1 MATEVSRGDA
11 TAFAVVGRAQQ
22 KNRAQRIWGF
32 VGNWPVLPVFM
43 LSILIVMALLADTP
57 FYAGVTGFNPELP
70 SLSDRNA
77 PINSDG
83 DLKSWERTVAR
94 AEKNGTP
101 IPDRPHFW
109 LGADQF
115 GRDILTRIMK
125 GAQISLIIL
134 TIAVTVGM
142 VFGTTY
148 GVAAGYFGGILDEA
162 LMRALDVY
170 FAIPFILLALV
181 AVIVFG
187 QSITVMLVLLA
198 LLAWPP
204 FVRNVRAEVL
214 SLKEREYV
222 AAARATGASDVWIMW
237 KHIVPN
243 VINTVIV
250 IATLRVGQLI
260 LAEAILSFLG
270 AGVPP
275 PTPTWGAMVAEGRD
289 YLASAWWISFFPGV
303 MIFLLV
309 MSLNFIGDWFRDRF
323 DPRLRNSV

>member
-1 MATEVSRGDA
+1 M
-11 TAFAVVGRAQQ
+11 
-22 KNRAQRIWGF
+22 
-32 VGNWPVLPVFM
+32 M
-43 LSILIVMALLADTP
+43 LGILIVFALLAGTP
-57 FYAGVTGFNPELP
+57 YWDGITGMNPELP
-70 SLSDRNA
+70 QLKDRNA
-77 PINSDG
+77 AIGADQ
-83 DLKSWERTVAR
+83 DADAYEKIVAR
-94 AEKNGTP
+94 AEKKGETP
-101 IPDRPHFW
+101 PDRAKYW
-109 LGADQF
+109 LGTDQF

-134 TIAVTVGM
+134 TIAATVGM
-142 VFGTTY
+142 VFGTFY
-148 GVAAGYFGGILDEA
+148 GLAAGYFGGWLDEI

-170 FAIPFILLALV
+170 FSIPFILLALV

-187 QSITVMLVLLA
+187 QSIPVMLVLLA

-214 SLKEREYV
+214 SLKERDYV
-222 AAARATGASDVWIMW
+222 AAARATGASDIWIMW

>member
-1 MATEVSRGDA
+1 MATKVSIGDA
-11 TAFAVVGRAQQ
+11 TSVAVVGRARRL
-22 KNRAQRIWGF
+22 NRAQRWWRFIKE
-32 VGNWPVLPVFM
+32 WPVLPVTM
-43 LSILIVMALLADTP
+43 LLVLVVMALLADTP
-57 FYAGVTGFNPELP
+57 WYGGVTGFNPELP

-83 DLKSWERTVAR
+83 DLRTYERAVER
-94 AEKNGTP
+94 AERNGTE

-134 TIAVTVGM
+134 TIAASVGM
-142 VFGTTY
+142 VFGTFY
-148 GVAAGYFGGILDEA
+148 GLAAGYFGGILDEA

-170 FAIPFILLALV
+170 FSIPFILLALV

-187 QSITVMLVLLA
+187 QSINVMLVLLA

-204 FVRNVRAEVL
+204 FVRNVRAETL
-214 SLKEREYV
+214 SLKERDYV
-222 AAARATGASDVWIMW
+222 AAARATGASDIWIMW
-237 KHIVPN
+237 KHIAPN

>member
-1 MATEVSRGDA
+1 MATRVSIGDE
-11 TAFAVVGRAQQ
+11 TSFAVIGRAQQ
-22 KNRAQRIWGF
+22 KNWIGRKWQF
-32 VGNWPVLPVFM
+32 LSNWPVLPIM
-43 LSILIVMALLADTP
+43 MISLLIVMALLADTP
-57 FYAGVTGFNPELP
+57 LYGGITGFDPVRPVLGDRLYGPGSYQN
-70 SLSDRNA
+70 DRDTTRNA
-77 PINSDG
+77 
-83 DLKSWERTVAR
+83 ERAVKKG
-94 AEKNGTP
+94 EP
-101 IPDRPHFW
+101 IPDTPRHW

-115 GRDILTRIMK
+115 GRDVLTRLMK
-125 GAQISLIIL
+125 GAQISLMIL
-134 TIAVTVGM
+134 AIATSVGM
-142 VFGTTY
+142 IFGTTY
-148 GVAAGYFGGILDEA
+148 GLAAGYFGGWTDEI

-170 FAIPFILLALV
+170 FSIPYILLALV

-187 QSITVMLVLLA
+187 QSVVIMMALLA

-214 SLKEREYV
+214 SLKERDYV
-222 AAARATGASDVWIMW
+222 SAARATGASDIWIMW

-289 YLASAWWISFFPGV
+289 YVESGWWISFFPGI

-323 DPRLRNSV
+323 DPRLRNL

>member
-1 MATEVSRGDA
+1 MMLLLL
-11 TAFAVVGRAQQ
+11 VV
-22 KNRAQRIWGF
+22 
-32 VGNWPVLPVFM
+32 L
-43 LSILIVMALLADTP
+43 ALLAGTP
-57 FYAGVTGFNPELP
+57 WWGGITGFDPERPALG
-70 SLSDRNA
+70 DRNA
-77 PINSDG
+77 EIGSYQNDRDYDRSV
-83 DLKSWERTVAR
+83 ERAI
-94 AEKNGTP
+94 KNDES
-101 IPDRPHFW
+101 IPSRPHYW

-134 TIAVTVGM
+134 TIAASVGM
-142 VFGTTY
+142 VFGTFY
-148 GVAAGYFGGILDEA
+148 GLAAGYYGGWLDEI

-170 FAIPFILLALV
+170 FSIPFILLALV

-187 QSITVMLVLLA
+187 QSVTVMLVLLA

-214 SLKEREYV
+214 SLKERDYV
-222 AAARATGASDVWIMW
+222 SAARATGASDIWIMW

-243 VINTVIV
+243 VINTIIV

-303 MIFLLV
+303 MIFFLV

>member
-11 TAFAVVGRAQQ
+11 GAFAVVGKAQQ
-22 KNRAQRIWGF
+22 KNRAQRILGF
-32 VGNWPVLPVFM
+32 MGAWPVLPVA
-43 LSILIVMALLADTP
+43 LLVTLIVMALLADTP
-57 FYAGVTGFNPELP
+57 FYGGVTGFNPNLP

-83 DLKSWERTVAR
+83 DLQAWERAVER
-94 AEKNGTP
+94 AEKNGTA
-101 IPDRPHFW
+101 IPERPHFW

-162 LMRALDVY
+162 LMRMLDVY
-170 FAIPFILLALV
+170 FSIPFILLALV

-187 QSITVMLVLLA
+187 QSVTVMLVLLA

-303 MIFLLV
+303 MIFMLV

>member
-1 MATEVSRGDA
+1 M
-11 TAFAVVGRAQQ
+11 
-22 KNRAQRIWGF
+22 
-32 VGNWPVLPVFM
+32 LPGMM
-43 LSILIVMALLADTP
+43 LGVLIVFALLAGTP
-57 FYAGVTGFNPELP
+57 YWSGVTGMNPELP
-70 SLSDRNA
+70 QLKDRNA
-77 PINSDG
+77 AIGADQ
-83 DLKSWERTVAR
+83 DADAYAKIVAR
-94 AEKNGTP
+94 AEKKGETP
-101 IPDRPHFW
+101 PDRGKYW
-109 LGADQF
+109 LGTDQF

-134 TIAVTVGM
+134 TIAASVGM
-142 VFGTTY
+142 VFGTFY
-148 GVAAGYFGGILDEA
+148 GLAAGYFGGWLDEI
-162 LMRALDVY
+162 LMRTLDVY
-170 FAIPFILLALV
+170 FSIPFILLALV

-187 QSITVMLVLLA
+187 QSIPVMLVLLA

-214 SLKEREYV
+214 SLKERDYV
-222 AAARATGASDVWIMW
+222 AAARATGASDIWIMW

>member
-1 MATEVSRGDA
+1 MATRVSIGDD
-11 TAFAVVGRAQQ
+11 TSFAVVGRAKQ
-22 KNRAQRIWGF
+22 KNWIGRKWAFITE
-32 VGNWPVLPVFM
+32 WPILPISM
-43 LSILIVMALLADTP
+43 ISLLIVMALLADTP
-57 FYAGVTGFNPELP
+57 LYGGVTGFDPVRPVLG
-70 SLSDRNA
+70 DRLYGPGSFQN
-77 PINSDG
+77 
-83 DLKSWERTVAR
+83 ERDTTRAIEK
-94 AEKNGTP
+94 AEKNGTA
-101 IPDRPHFW
+101 IPDRPRHW

-115 GRDILTRIMK
+115 GRDVLTRLMK
-125 GAQISLIIL
+125 GAQISLLIL
-134 TIAVTVGM
+134 LIATSVGM
-142 VFGTTY
+142 IFGTTY
-148 GVAAGYFGGILDEA
+148 GLAAGYFGGYADEI

-170 FAIPFILLALV
+170 FSIPYILLALV

-187 QSITVMLVLLA
+187 QSVVIMMGLLA

-214 SLKEREYV
+214 SLKERDYV
-222 AAARATGASDVWIMW
+222 SAARATGASDIWIMW

-289 YLASAWWISFFPGV
+289 YVEAGWWISFFPGI

-309 MSLNFIGDWFRDRF
+309 MSLNFIGDWFRDKF
-323 DPRLRNSV
+323 DPRLRNL

>member
-1 MATEVSRGDA
+1 MATEVSIGDSQS
-11 TAFAVVGRAQQ
+11 FAVVGRAKR
-22 KNRAQRIWGF
+22 KNWLQRKWQF
-32 VGNWPVLPVFM
+32 VQEWPVLPVMM
-43 LSILIVMALLADTP
+43 LSILIIMAVLAGGPGWD
-57 FYAGVTGFNPELP
+57 GITGFNPEKP
-70 SLSDRNA
+70 SLGDRNSG
-77 PINSDG
+77 INTGQNDR
-83 DLKSWERTVAR
+83 DYNRAVER
-94 AEKNGTP
+94 AEKKGEP
-101 IPDRPHFW
+101 VPSRPHFW

-134 TIAVTVGM
+134 SIAASVGM
-142 VFGTTY
+142 VFGTFY
-148 GVAAGYFGGILDEA
+148 GLAAGYFGGWLDEI

-170 FAIPFILLALV
+170 FSIPFILLALV

-204 FVRNVRAEVL
+204 FVRNVRAETL
-214 SLKEREYV
+214 SLKERDYV
-222 AAARATGASDVWIMW
+222 AAARATGASDIWIMW
-237 KHIVPN
+237 KHIMPN

>member
-1 MATEVSRGDA
+1 MATQVARGDSQSV
-11 TAFAVVGRAQQ
+11 AVIGRARTT
-22 KNRAQRIWGF
+22 NRVKRWWKF
-32 VGNWPVLPVFM
+32 VNEWPVLPIM
-43 LSILIVMALLADTP
+43 LLLILLTLALMAGTP
-57 FYAGVTGFNPELP
+57 WWGGITGMNPEAP
-70 SLSDRNA
+70 SLRDRNA
-77 PINSDG
+77 PIGSYQNDTG
-83 DLKSWERTVAR
+83 YNLAVER
-94 AEKNGTP
+94 AEKKGEP
-101 IPDRPHFW
+101 IPVRAHFW

-115 GRDILTRIMK
+115 GRDILTRIMA

-134 TIAVTVGM
+134 SIAATVGM
-142 VFGTTY
+142 VFGTFY
-148 GVAAGYFGGILDEA
+148 GLAAGYYGGILDEA
-162 LMRALDVY
+162 LMRALDTY

-187 QSITVMLVLLA
+187 QSVTVMLVLLA

-214 SLKEREYV
+214 SLKERDYV
-222 AAARATGASDVWIMW
+222 AAARATGASDIWIMW

-323 DPRLRNSV
+323 DPRLRNSL

>member
-1 MATEVSRGDA
+1 VQE
-11 TAFAVVGRAQQ
+11 
-22 KNRAQRIWGF
+22 
-32 VGNWPVLPVFM
+32 WPVLPVMM
-43 LSILIVMALLADTP
+43 LMVLLILALLAGTP
-57 FYAGVTGFNPELP
+57 WWGNVTGFNPELP

-77 PINSDG
+77 AINSDA
-83 DLKSWERTVAR
+83 DLKTYERAVAR
-94 AEKNGTP
+94 AEKNGDP
-101 IPDRPHFW
+101 IPARPHFW

-134 TIAVTVGM
+134 SIAASVGM
-142 VFGTTY
+142 VFGTFY
-148 GVAAGYFGGILDEA
+148 GLAAGYFGGLLDEI

-170 FAIPFILLALV
+170 FSIPFILLALV

-187 QSITVMLVLLA
+187 QSISVMLVLLA

-214 SLKEREYV
+214 SLKERDYV
-222 AAARATGASDVWIMW
+222 AAARATGASDIWIMW

-309 MSLNFIGDWFRDRF
+309 MSLNFIGDWFRDKF

>member
-1 MATEVSRGDA
+1 MLLL
-11 TAFAVVGRAQQ
+11 
-22 KNRAQRIWGF
+22 
-32 VGNWPVLPVFM
+32 VL
-43 LSILIVMALLADTP
+43 LVMALMADTP
-57 FYAGVTGFNPELP
+57 WWGGVTGFNPERP

-83 DLKSWERTVAR
+83 NLADYERSVER
-94 AEKNGTP
+94 AIKNGDP

-115 GRDILTRIMK
+115 GRDILTRMMK

-134 TIAVTVGM
+134 TIAASVGM
-142 VFGTTY
+142 VFGTVY
-148 GVAAGYFGGILDEA
+148 GMAAGYFGGIIDEA

-170 FAIPFILLALV
+170 FSIPFILLALV

-187 QSITVMLVLLA
+187 QSITIMLVLLA
-198 LLAWPP
+198 ILAWPP

-214 SLKEREYV
+214 SLKERDYV
-222 AAARATGASDVWIMW
+222 AAARATGASDIWIMW
-237 KHIVPN
+237 KHIIPN

-303 MIFLLV
+303 MIFFLV

-323 DPRLRNSV
+323 DPRLRNSL

>member
-1 MATEVSRGDA
+1 MATQVARGDSQA
-11 TAFAVVGRAQQ
+11 VAVVGRSRRR
-22 KNRAQRIWGF
+22 NRAQRWWQF
-32 VGNWPVLPVFM
+32 FKDWPVLPV
-43 LSILIVMALLADTP
+43 LLLLILLVMALLADTP
-57 FYAGVTGFNPELP
+57 LYGGVTGFNPEKP
-70 SLSDRNA
+70 SLADRNA

-83 DLKSWERTVAR
+83 NLRDHDRAVERAIR
-94 AEKNGTP
+94 NGDP

-115 GRDILTRIMK
+115 GRDILTRMMK

-134 TIAVTVGM
+134 TIAASVGM
-142 VFGTTY
+142 VFGTFY
-148 GVAAGYFGGILDEA
+148 GLAAGYFGGILDEV

-170 FAIPFILLALV
+170 FSIPFILLALV

-187 QSITVMLVLLA
+187 QSITIMLVLLA
-198 LLAWPP
+198 ILAWPP

-214 SLKEREYV
+214 SLKERDYV
-222 AAARATGASDVWIMW
+222 AAARATGASDIWIMW

-303 MIFLLV
+303 MIFMLV
-309 MSLNFIGDWFRDRF
+309 MSLNFIGDWFRDKF
-323 DPRLRNSV
+323 DPRLRNSL

>member
-11 TAFAVVGRAQQ
+11 GAFAVVGRAQH

-32 VGNWPVLPVFM
+32 IGAWPVLPIIM
-43 LSILIVMALLADTP
+43 LSVLIVMALLADTP
-57 FYAGVTGFNPELP
+57 FYGGVTGFNPELP

-77 PINSDG
+77 PINSDA
-83 DLKSWERTVAR
+83 DLKSWERSVAR
-94 AEKNGTP
+94 AEKNGLP

-125 GAQISLIIL
+125 GAQISLVIL
-134 TIAVTVGM
+134 AIAVTVGM

-148 GVAAGYFGGILDEA
+148 GVAAGYFGGLLDEI

-170 FAIPFILLALV
+170 FSIPFILLALV

-187 QSITVMLVLLA
+187 QSVTVMLVLLA

-270 AGVPP
+270 AGGPP

>member
-1 MATEVSRGDA
+1 MATQVSRGDSQS
-11 TAFAVVGRAQQ
+11 FAVVGRARR
-22 KNRAQRIWGF
+22 KNRAQRWWQF
-32 VGNWPVLPVFM
+32 LSDWPVLPVA
-43 LSILIVMALLADTP
+43 LLLILVVMALMADTP
-57 FYAGVTGFNPELP
+57 WWGGVTGMNPELP
-70 SLSDRNA
+70 VLADRKA

-83 DLKSWERTVAR
+83 NFDQWQKDIAR
-94 AEKNGTP
+94 AERNGDP
-101 IPDRPHFW
+101 IPARTHFW

-134 TIAVTVGM
+134 TIAATVGM
-142 VFGTTY
+142 VFGTFY
-148 GVAAGYFGGILDEA
+148 GLAAGWYGGWIDEA

-170 FAIPFILLALV
+170 FSIPFILLALV

-187 QSITVMLVLLA
+187 QSITIMLILLA
-198 LLAWPP
+198 ILAWPP

-214 SLKEREYV
+214 SLKERDYV
-222 AAARATGASDVWIMW
+222 AAAKATGASDIWIMW
-237 KHIVPN
+237 KHIIPN

-303 MIFLLV
+303 MIFFLV

>member
-1 MATEVSRGDA
+1 MATKVSIGDSRS
-11 TAFAVVGRAQQ
+11 FAVVGRAQR
-22 KNRAQRIWGF
+22 KNWLQRRWQFIKE
-32 VGNWPVLPVFM
+32 WPVLPIAM
-43 LSILIVMALLADTP
+43 LGILVILALMAGTP
-57 FYAGVTGFNPELP
+57 WWGGITGFNPERP
-70 SLSDRNA
+70 SLGDRNA

-83 DLKSWERTVAR
+83 NDRDYNRAVER
-94 AEKNGTP
+94 AEKKGEP

-134 TIAVTVGM
+134 SIAASVGM
-142 VFGTTY
+142 VFGTFY
-148 GVAAGYFGGILDEA
+148 GLAAGYFGGWLDEA

-170 FAIPFILLALV
+170 FSIPFILLALV

-187 QSITVMLVLLA
+187 QSIQVMLVLLA

-204 FVRNVRAEVL
+204 FVRNVRAETL
-214 SLKEREYV
+214 SLKERDYV
-222 AAARATGASDVWIMW
+222 AAARATGASDIWIMW
-237 KHIVPN
+237 KHVVPN

>member
-1 MATEVSRGDA
+1 MATEVSRGDSQ
-11 TAFAVVGRAQQ
+11 AFAVVGRARRR
-22 KNRAQRIWGF
+22 NRAQRWWRF
-32 VGNWPVLPVFM
+32 VQEWPVLPVMM
-43 LSILIVMALLADTP
+43 LMVLLILALLAGTP
-57 FYAGVTGFNPELP
+57 WWGNVTGFNPELP

-77 PINSDG
+77 AINSDA
-83 DLKSWERTVAR
+83 DLKTYERAVAR
-94 AEKNGTP
+94 AEKNGDP
-101 IPDRPHFW
+101 IPARPHFW

-134 TIAVTVGM
+134 SIAASVGM
-142 VFGTTY
+142 VFGTFY
-148 GVAAGYFGGILDEA
+148 GLAAGYFGGLLDEI

-170 FAIPFILLALV
+170 FSIPFILLALV

-187 QSITVMLVLLA
+187 QSISVMLVLLA

-214 SLKEREYV
+214 SLKERDYV
-222 AAARATGASDVWIMW
+222 AAARATGASDIWIMW

-309 MSLNFIGDWFRDRF
+309 MSLNFIGDWFRDKF